1 MTFTNETGTFTVDDS
16 GVLREYRSSEANQ
29 VSEKVWRCVDIPEGV
44 RVIPEWGFRECR
56 ILERLTL
63 PASLRVISTGGA
75 GAFSWSSLPHV
86 ELPDTLKELG
96 PYAFGGSEMR
106 ALRIP
111 KGLHSIYNRQFK
123 ESSIGTLYLPE
134 GFWAEGSRFGFCEQ
148 PKSWEEHEKRTQ
160 EYGYI
165 NSILANNVTI
175 GEVIVESRTQG
186 FEKQEP

>member
-1 MTFTNETGTFTVDDS
+1 M
-16 GVLREYRSSEANQ
+16 
-29 VSEKVWRCVDIPEGV
+29 
-44 RVIPEWGFRECR
+44 IPEWGFRECT

-63 PASLRVISTGGA
+63 PKSLRIISTGGA
-75 GAFSWSSLPHV
+75 GAFSWSRLPHV
-86 ELPDTLKELG
+86 ELPDSLQELG
-96 PYAFGGSEMR
+96 AYAFGGSSMTS
-106 ALRIP
+106 LRIP

-134 GFWAEGSRFGFCEQ
+134 GFWAEGIRFGFCEQ

-175 GEVIVESRTQG
+175 GEVVIDTGSLG
-186 FEKQEP
+186 SDKQEPRCGADML